1 MKTFNVKLFIYLP
14 LFLLLAVALLLFAVY
29 RQAVKLEEG
38 YFETVRSGLA
48 ARDFLMRE
56 PIREYIRRNEYEKL
70 RAYCANAAKQMNIRV
85 TVIDGNGKILAE
97 SENDPH
103 FMENHLERPE
113 IASALAG
120 TASGATRY
128 SSTLATDMSYY
139 AMPISVDGKNYCI
152 RTAVGSAR
160 LGILLKQAFRTIL
173 LAGII
178 GALVAAGL
186 AFYLFRLVTHP
197 LDELR
202 HAAEKVARGDY
213 DVSLPVPANG
223 EIRMLAVALNSMS
236 EELKAKLAKITR
248 EKNERDAIL
257 SSMTEGV
264 ILVKGSGIIK
274 RWNRAAETMFRFT
287 GAGERELS
295 FAAVTGSRELIRLT
309 EEAKNTEG
317 ICEAEL
323 TLNMPGGPR
332 SFIARAGRLNL
343 GEKRRPGV
351 LLVLTDIT
359 VIRKLE
365 DFRRDFI
372 ADVSHEI
379 KTPLTSIVAAVE
391 TLENARGDQ
400 EAQARFLKI
409 ITQQATRLNALVQDI
424 LSLSNLEH
432 KRLSSAGEMQELSI
446 EGVLREAIPL
456 QHIIAAAQRPVFKED
471 GAREPAVRAGV
482 AHEDE
487 LIAERDARVVSGVN
501 FAAHGLRF
509 DPHAAVH
516 IRALDHDLEPAEVE
530 DVLPRFLY
538 GEVVD
543 LLMRPVCCLK
553 ADARLQNAIVHT
565 SILSHS
571 APSCKG
577 RRVKTPLSART
588 FSVRRMSSEEAP
600 TRISYTPSETHQ
612 PSSAADQC
620 AKARRPSVKETF
632 CRPPPSTKSF
642 SKALSSLA
650 GR

>member
-29 RQAVKLEEG
+29 RQAVNLEEG
-38 YFETVRSGLA
+38 YFETVRTGLA
-48 ARDFLMRE
+48 ARDFLMRDLVT
-56 PIREYIRRNEYEKL
+56 EYIRSGDYNKL
-70 RAYCANAAKQMNIRV
+70 RTYCVNAAKQMDMRV
-85 TVIDGNGKILAE
+85 TVIDGEGKILAE

-113 IASALAG
+113 IAAALAG

-128 SSTLATDMSYY
+128 SSTLGTDMSYY
-139 AMPISVDGKNYCI
+139 AMPIVIDGKTYCI

-160 LGILLKQAFRTIL
+160 LGVLLKQAFRTIL

-178 GALVAAGL
+178 GALVATGL

-197 LDELR
+197 LDQLR
-202 HAAEKVARGDY
+202 RAAEKVAHGNY

-223 EIRMLAVALNSMS
+223 EVRTLALALNSMS

-264 ILVKGSGIIK
+264 ILVKGNGIIK
-274 RWNRAAETMFRFT
+274 RWNKAAETMFCFS
-287 GAGERELS
+287 GSSEHELS

-309 EEAKNTEG
+309 EEAKNSDI

-323 TLNMPGGPR
+323 TLNMPDGPR

-391 TLENARGDQ
+391 TLENAHGDP
-400 EAQARFLKI
+400 EGQARFLKI

-432 KRLSSAGEMQELSI
+432 KRLSAEQEMPELAV
-446 EGVLREAIPL
+446 EGVLREAVELCRPRAEEKNIRLNLEIAESVTTSADPQLLEQAVINLIDNAVKYSSENSEVNIVL
-456 QHIIAAAQRPVFKED
+456 QRTKDGLVRIDVKDHGIGIANEHQERVFERFYRVDK
-471 GAREPAVRAGV
+471 ARSRKLGGTGLGLAIVKHVALLHGGKAGV
-482 AHEDE
+482 
-487 LIAERDARVVSGVN
+487 VS
-501 FAAHGLRF
+501 
-509 DPHAAVH
+509 
-516 IRALDHDLEPAEVE
+516 EP
-530 DVLPRFLY
+530 
-538 GEVVD
+538 G
-543 LLMRPVCCLK
+543 
-553 ADARLQNAIVHT
+553 
-565 SILSHS
+565 
-571 APSCKG
+571 KG
-577 RRVKTPLSART
+577 SDFYIQFPL
-588 FSVRRMSSEEAP
+588 
-600 TRISYTPSETHQ
+600 
-612 PSSAADQC
+612 
-620 AKARRPSVKETF
+620 
-632 CRPPPSTKSF
+632 
-642 SKALSSLA
+642 
-650 GR
+650 

>member
-160 LGILLKQAFRTIL
+160 LGILLKQVFRTIL

-202 HAAEKVARGDY
+202 HAAEKVAHGDY

-323 TLNMPGGPR
+323 TLNMPDGPR

-365 DFRRDFI
+365 EFRRDFI

-446 EGVLREAIPL
+446 EGVLREAVEL
-456 QHIIAAAQRPVFKED
+456 CRPRAEEKNIRLNLEITD
-471 GAREPAVRAGV
+471 GMT
-482 AHEDE
+482 AH
-487 LIAERDARVVSGVN
+487 
-501 FAAHGLRF
+501 
-509 DPHAAVH
+509 
-516 IRALDHDLEPAEVE
+516 
-530 DVLPRFLY
+530 
-538 GEVVD
+538 
-543 LLMRPVCCLK
+543 
-553 ADARLQNAIVHT
+553 ADARLLEQAVVNLIDNAVKYSDENSEVKISLRRMEGDLARIDVTDHGIGIAKEHQERVFERFYRVDKARSRKLGGTGLGLAIVKHVALFHGGKAGVV
-565 SILSHS
+565 SE
-571 APSCKG
+571 PGKG
-577 RRVKTPLSART
+577 SDFYIQFPVNCPKN
-588 FSVRRMSSEEAP
+588 
-600 TRISYTPSETHQ
+600 
-612 PSSAADQC
+612 
-620 AKARRPSVKETF
+620 
-632 CRPPPSTKSF
+632 
-642 SKALSSLA
+642 
-650 GR
+650 G